1 MKALS
6 SWCFFPRLLAGVVLL
21 VGLFACSSADEPT
34 PTGTSPGTA
43 SAPSTTEVSVPT
55 PTPTAI
61 FVPAAPV
68 LNTPT
73 PTPIPGVVAVPTA
86 TSTPPPEGE
95 KPKYGGTL
103 RFASGSFPTRDA
115 VIRSGS
121 SWAQS
126 GINANFWSQLIR
138 LNPTDRVTVE
148 GDLAESWTISA
159 DGLEWKFKIR
169 PGVVD
174 HDGNPYTVDDAYWQ
188 MIRYVEKPNGMA
200 THRTGCIRSYVKKI
214 WDENKQPLPNGG
226 AEITGTDELTIRLM
240 APGAGFVACFASGFT
255 VFQPDTYTKPIDTD
269 PSGETRD
276 LDETKGE
283 YVGTGPFQYDDL
295 QVDTFIYLKRFDN
308 FFREGLPYL
317 DALHFFDMQD
327 QSTWEAAFSVGR
339 LDFVGNSV
347 GPSSISVETKDRMQ
361 QQMGDT
367 VTFPRV
373 LAMGRK
379 ILDVNTRRAP
389 FGPMGDPTADNLRTA
404 VQIAVDRGEINDL
417 VFEGLGHLA
426 TEYFVGWDW
435 IYSQDEWVELFPGY
449 DFDPVVKAQQI
460 AKAQALVKEAGYGP
474 DNRLEIQIMTSTR
487 GSDAETAQVIARQL
501 RDIYMDV
508 TVVGLAERM
517 EPRLKGD
524 FDLATDSIGAP
535 FPDPDAFNT
544 SMHFLRED
552 DGRNDSGTK
561 NQKFYDLHFEQA
573 LLKTNAERAPIL
585 REMAKIFH
593 EDATA
598 IGWLRPTVLQGYR
611 TYVNGHV
618 PPPYHFIAYPFENVW
633 LSQ

>member
-1 MKALS
+1 MAIG
-6 SWCFFPRLLAGVVLL
+6 LLAIL
-21 VGLFACSSADEPT
+21 ACGSSEEATPT
-34 PTGTSPGTA
+34 PSGSVAPTA
-43 SAPSTTEVSVPT
+43 
-55 PTPTAI
+55 TPTAI
-61 FVPAAPV
+61 FVPVAPV
-68 LNTPT
+68 INTPT
-73 PTPIPGVVAVPTA
+73 ATPRPGVTAVPTA
-86 TSTPPPEGE
+86 TSIPVPEGE
-95 KPKYGGTL
+95 KPIYGGTL
-103 RFASGSFPTRDA
+103 RFASGSFPTRDP

-126 GINANFWSQLIR
+126 GINVNFWGQLMR
-138 LNPTDRVTVE
+138 LSPTDRLTVE
-148 GDLAESWTISA
+148 PDLAESWTVSD

-169 PGVVD
+169 PGVMD
-174 HDGNPYTVDDAYWQ
+174 HDGNPFTVEDAYWQ
-188 MIRYVEKPNGMA
+188 MIRYVERPNGMR

-226 AEITGTDELTIRLM
+226 AEITGPDELTIRLL

-255 VFQPDTYTKPIDTD
+255 VMQPDTYTKAIDTD

-295 QVDTFIYLKRFDN
+295 QDDTFIFLKRFDQ
-308 FFREGLPYL
+308 FFRPGLPYL
-317 DALHFFDMQD
+317 DAIQFFDMQE

-347 GPSSISVETKDRMQ
+347 GPSTISVETMERMQ
-361 QQMGDT
+361 EQMGDT

-389 FGPMGDPTADNLRTA
+389 LGPVGGPAADNIRTA

-435 IYSQDEWVELFPGY
+435 IYTQDEWIKEFPGY
-449 DFDPVVKAQQI
+449 DFDPMVKAEQI
-460 AKAQALVKEAGYGP
+460 ALAKQLMEEAGYGP
-474 DNRLEIQIMTSTR
+474 DNRLALQIMTSTS

-508 TVVGLAERM
+508 TVVGLSERL

-552 DGRNDSGTK
+552 DGRNDSGYK
-561 NQKFYDLHFEQA
+561 NPRFYELHFEQA
-573 LLKTNAERAPIL
+573 LLKTNAERGPIL
-585 REMAKIFH
+585 REMARIYH
-593 EDATA
+593 DDATA

-611 TYVNGHV
+611 TYVKGHV
-618 PPPYHFIAYPFENVW
+618 APPYHFIAYPFENVW